1 LLGRAKASQFIATS
15 GDDLVQKLHRN
26 PSFIFT
32 LIQKFNK
39 PEAEP
44 IYPDHDILIL
54 SDEAHR
60 SLYGIFADNMMSLL
74 PTASRI
80 GFTGT
85 PLLSGDKITERTFG
99 GYISVYD
106 FKRAVE
112 DGATVPLYYENRGD
126 KIADLHNP
134 EITDRILDAIE

>member
-1 LLGRAKASQFIATS
+1 M
-15 GDDLVQKLHRN
+15 
-26 PSFIFT
+26 FT
-32 LIQKFNK
+32 LIQKFNLPK
-39 PEAEP
+39 EPP

-60 SLYGIFADNMMSLL
+60 SQYGIFADNMMHPS

-85 PLLSGDKITERTFG
+85 PLLADDHITERTFG
-99 GYISVYD
+99 GYLSVYD

-112 DGATVPLYYENRGD
+112 DGATVPLYYENRAD
-126 KIADLHNP
+126 KIAQLDKP
-134 EITDRILDAIE
+134 EITGRILDAIESGRP